1 MIITENLFLFFQDPS
16 LNHKFLE
23 LIELSKSAVL
33 LKLHCLCIK
42 EKFYSRNHN
51 NTYFDIKFNYSQL
64 HYTES
69 IFMLNP
75 KFVNSTILI
84 SESYIVRRN
93 TLIFLQDNLRADI
106 HLLNEIKYY

>member
-1 MIITENLFLFFQDPS
+1 
-16 LNHKFLE
+16 
-23 LIELSKSAVL
+23 
-33 LKLHCLCIK
+33 
-42 EKFYSRNHN
+42 
-51 NTYFDIKFNYSQL
+51 
-64 HYTES
+64 
-69 IFMLNP
+69 MLNP